1 MSILTEGR
9 KNDRVLLMGND
20 AISRGALEAGVNV
33 VAGYPGTPSSEII
46 ENLAGVA
53 SQRKLYVEWS
63 VNEKVAS
70 EVAAAASFSGLRSMC
85 VMKQVG
91 VNVAS
96 DFLLHLSEYGTR
108 GGMILVSCEDPGA
121 LSSTNE
127 GESRP
132 YAKMMEFPL
141 LEPGD
146 FQEALEMTRW
156 AFELSEAINNI
167 VMVRSVTRLSHAS
180 GNVVLGELPEPS
192 GTARFEYEGTF
203 MDQMKGP
210 VITVPGITDQLHQR
224 QQGKLKQAVE
234 LFETSRFNTYQG
246 PDQPEL
252 LIITS
257 SACNLYCREAI
268 NILAIEERVG
278 LLKLGTTWPL
288 PPRLLEKH
296 MSSTENILVVE
307 EVQPFMEDNIKALAV
322 ELGEKIRLKRFY
334 GKKDGTLPTTNEL
347 NPDRII
353 DALVGIL
360 DLEYQNDAESYLEK
374 AAPILLEGA
383 PKRDLT
389 FCPGCPHRA
398 SFWVINTALKL
409 DNRKGFICGD
419 IGCYTLGILPTGFN
433 TLKTGHA
440 MGSGLGVASGFGK
453 LGMFDMDQ
461 PVMAICGD
469 STFFHATIPAL
480 INAVHNKSD
489 VILVVVD
496 NSGTAMTGFQ
506 PHPGLNRDTFG
517 DEAPRVDIPTL
528 CEAIG
533 AKVEICD
540 PFEIEKTRQTLL
552 GMMADRQGVRVAVM
566 RQSCALSPEKKAGRL
581 YNMTIDESLCKG
593 DNCGCARLCTRVFK
607 CPGLNW
613 DAEKEVTR
621 IDEVICT
628 GCGVCASI
636 CPAGAIQATPA

>member
-1 MSILTEGR
+1 MSILTDSHKG
-9 KNDRVLLMGND
+9 DRVLLMGND
-20 AISRGALEAGVNV
+20 AFARGALEAGVNV
-33 VAGYPGTPSSEII
+33 VSGYPGTPSSEIV
-46 ENLAGVA
+46 ENLAKIA
-53 SQRKLYVEWS
+53 AKRRLYVEWS
-63 VNEKVAS
+63 VNEKVAL
-70 EVAAAASFSGLRSMC
+70 EVAAAASFARLKSMV
-85 VMKQVG
+85 VMKHVG

-108 GGMILVSCEDPGA
+108 GGMVLVSCEDPGA

-146 FQEALEMTRW
+146 FQEAKEMMKW

-180 GNVVLGELPEPS
+180 GNVVLGELPETGS
-192 GTARFEYEGTF
+192 AARFEYDGTF
-203 MDQMKGP
+203 FDQMTGP
-210 VITVPGITDQLHQR
+210 VITVPGITDFLHQR
-224 QQGKLKQAVE
+224 QQGKLKKATN
-234 LFETSRFNTYQG
+234 LFETSPFNTYDG
-246 PDQPEL
+246 PENPEL
-252 LIITS
+252 LVITS
-257 SACNLYCREAI
+257 SACNLYCREALS
-268 NILAIEERVG
+268 ILALQDRVG

-296 MSSTENILVVE
+296 LSRAEQILVME

-347 NPDRII
+347 NPDRVIA
-353 DALVGIL
+353 ALTKIL
-360 DLEYQNDAESYLEK
+360 DLDYQGSAQSYQDKADAIMLK
-374 AAPILLEGA
+374 GA
-383 PKRDLT
+383 PTRDLT

-398 SFWVINTALKL
+398 SFWIISSALKM
-409 DNRKGFICGD
+409 DNRKGFLCGD

-433 TLKTGHA
+433 TIKTGHA
-440 MGSGLGVASGFGK
+440 MGSGLGVAGGFGK
-453 LGMFDMDQ
+453 LGMFGMNQ

-469 STFFHATIPAL
+469 STFFHAIIPAL
-480 INAVHNKSD
+480 INAVHNQSD
-489 VILVVVD
+489 VILVIVD

-517 DEAPRVDIPTL
+517 DPAPQVDISKL
-528 CEAIG
+528 CETIG

-540 PFEIEKTRQTLL
+540 PFDVEKTRQTLL
-552 GMMADRQGVRVAVM
+552 SVMAENKGVRVVVM
-566 RQSCALSPEKKAGRL
+566 RQSCALSPEKKAGR
-581 YNMTIDESLCKG
+581 MHEMVIDETLCKG
-593 DNCGCARLCTRVFK
+593 DNCGCAKLCTRVFK

-613 DAEKEVTR
+613 DEKNQVTR

-636 CPAGAIQATPA
+636 CPAGALQAKPV